1 MCMYVCMHIRSCM
14 YVRMYVCRYVCVCVC
29 RYICNYYDE
38 PHPAFAAAEVHKIC
52 GCTKIMIDLQQA
64 GRAGVKR
71 ALKQCWGASETVA
84 SSEVLLLV
92 RAAETVAI

>member
-1 MCMYVCMHIRSCM
+1 MYACIYDHVCMCVCMYVGM
-14 YVRMYVCRYVCVCVC
+14 CVC